1 MYQSFLSY
9 FVFRIGEI
17 LCVINTQDEFHL
29 PLSHSLH
36 FQERI
41 RFSIRFRGSIIFL
54 NFSILDGLI
63 PLIIFFFIPFPF
75 FLLRERV
82 VREGEAAVVLNFTGS
97 PIAIS
102 V

>member
-1 MYQSFLSY
+1 MNFIYLS
-9 FVFRIGEI
+9 
-17 LCVINTQDEFHL
+17 
-29 PLSHSLH
+29 
-36 FQERI
+36 RI
-41 RFSIRFRGSIIFL
+41 RFTFKKEFSIRFRGSIIFL

-63 PLIIFFFIPFPF
+63 PLIIFFLFRFLF

>member
-1 MYQSFLSY
+1 MNFIYLS
-9 FVFRIGEI
+9 
-17 LCVINTQDEFHL
+17 
-29 PLSHSLH
+29 
-36 FQERI
+36 RI
-41 RFSIRFRGSIIFL
+41 RFTFKKEFSIRFRGSIIFL

-63 PLIIFFFIPFPF
+63 PLIIFFFLFRFLF

-82 VREGEAAVVLNFTGS
+82 VREGEAVVVLNFTGS